1 MRYNNNPVR
10 SGTALPTNQIVK
22 LGLEPRA
29 NALRSSIDP
38 VYSVRDIA
46 RILTEESSQQIT
58 PNSVQRYF
66 AALKKSTAVKPP
78 VAAAPAV
85 AVTVVPPQQQQDPTA
100 VREQRQAE
108 IREAAAQGRLDAVQ
122 QLLDVN
128 AETRSILDSLKDQQ
142 GTFIGGVSGGYL
154 ALAAISRI
162 ESQLLLQAKLLGD
175 LPTQPVVNIQIVE
188 GQFLA
193 FRNTVLEVTCPD
205 CRARIAERL
214 AQVLGT

>member
-1 MRYNNNPVR
+1 M
-10 SGTALPTNQIVK
+10 PTNQIVK

-46 RILTEESSQQIT
+46 RILTEESGQQIT

-85 AVTVVPPQQQQDPTA
+85 AVVVVPPPQQQDPTA

-142 GTFIGGVSGGYL
+142 GNFIGGVSGGYL

-175 LPTQPVVNIQIVE
+175 LPTQPQVNITIVE
-188 GQFLA
+188 TQFKE
-193 FRNTVLEVTCPD
+193 FRAAVLGVMCPE
-205 CRARIAERL
+205 CQRRL
-214 AQVLGT
+214 AEQLRTILGK